1 VTRIPLIPLTILI
14 LLLAGCGQVFV
25 GFVSNPR
32 NPMRVSGTVSTV
44 QLAFVNNGH
53 GTSVTFTA
61 VTFNSAGTATT
72 INFCGDQRSVF
83 PIDRSAQANFTTGLY
98 CSTLITLSIS

>member
-1 VTRIPLIPLTILI
+1 LI

-25 GFVSNPR
+25 GFVSNPG
-32 NPMRVSGTVSTV
+32 NHMQVSGTVSTV
-44 QLAFVNNGH
+44 QLTFVNNSH

-61 VTFNSAGTATT
+61 VTFNNAGTVTT

-83 PIDRSAQANFTTGLY
+83 PIDRSAQAGFTTGVF
-98 CSTLITLSIS
+98 CSTLITITIL